1 MEKIIAIDDKRYPEL
16 LRKIG
21 KEAPKKLYY
30 KGEWPSGAAEDKD
43 NIFDNCLAVVGSR
56 RLTSYGRKITEQL
69 VSEIAA
75 AGVTIVSGFMYGGDE
90 AAHKAAVAAGGRTIA
105 VMPCGIDVIHPE
117 YQEELYNKILE
128 NKGLIISEYEGDFPP
143 ASWTYVRRN
152 RIVAGLSKAVLIVE
166 AGLKSG
172 TMITA
177 ELSKKFK
184 RKIFVVPGPI
194 TSEVSKG
201 TAQLLKEGAAVATE
215 AKDILKYYNISF
227 SGTNPAKKAKPSSE
241 KIASLEQKIIE
252 QLKIEPLE
260 MDALARILKVSISDL
275 GSRLSLMQIKG
286 FVSQEGNKYYTDR

>member
-16 LRKIG
+16 LKKIG

-30 KGEWPSGAAEDKD
+30 KGEWPSAITEDKN

-90 AAHKAAVAAGGRTIA
+90 AAHKAAVETGGRTIA
-105 VMPCGIDVIHPE
+105 VMPCGINIIHPE

-128 NKGLIISEYEGDFPP
+128 NKGLIISEFEGDFPP

-166 AGLKSG
+166 AGLNSG

-177 ELSKKFK
+177 ELSKKFR

-194 TSEVSKG
+194 TSEASKG
-201 TAQLLKEGAAVATE
+201 TAQLLKEGAAVVTE
-215 AKDILKYYNISF
+215 AKDILKHYNISF
-227 SGTNPAKKAKPSSE
+227 SKISPLKEAKPDSE
-241 KIASLEQKIIE
+241 KIANLEQKIIE

-260 MDALARILKVSISDL
+260 MDSLARILKVPIADL
-275 GSRLSLMQIKG
+275 GSKLSLMQIKG
-286 FVSQEGNKYYTDR
+286 FISQEGNKYYTDR